1 MNDKESINCSVTSDL
16 MILYTKGRTS
26 PETDERIR
34 AHLGT
39 CTACARAFGLEPG
52 IRGKV
57 HLALKPE
64 AGPPRDDIFDRA
76 REYGLRVWGFALFLV
91 TRLLAL
97 LERLLGRFG
106 LSTTTAKIRLYRARR
121 RIAGHWI
128 NKPETRS
135 GINAAG

>member
-1 MNDKESINCSVTSDL
+1 MKTDQDITCSITSDL

-39 CTACARAFGLEPG
+39 CAACARAFGLEPG

-57 HLALKPE
+57 DLASKPE
-64 AGPPRDDIFDRA
+64 AEPPLDDIFDRA
-76 REYGLRVWGFALFLV
+76 RDYGLRAWGFALFLF

-97 LERLLGRFG
+97 LERLLRRFG

-121 RIAGHWI
+121 KLAGRTAPPSTH
-128 NKPETRS
+128 EGS
-135 GINAAG
+135 AA